1 MCEINLKQNQTTY
14 CLNRLHRLCTHL
26 MAHYKSNQPS
36 HPRRAVSTR
45 AKRNIRKK
53 KDRKR
58 GKNKKKLDKISKS
71 DPVLFNF
78 VCVESERK
86 QDVEVR
92 GKRLFGFLSSSA
104 VVFSFF
110 FVFLSFFSFYFLG
123 VSSVFFYFFSVFFS
137 FFSYFLFSPIFYSSL
152 YLSSSVSPPPPRMN
166 QEEKF

>member
-1 MCEINLKQNQTTY
+1 
-14 CLNRLHRLCTHL
+14 